1 MPLTFPAESDAYRVA
16 RTALFDKEIALRRAI
31 EDVAQAR
38 RALPPGGPV
47 PENYAFHECDEA
59 RVSRTVPFTDLF
71 GDHDTLVVYSYM
83 FGPDADPCPMC
94 TPLLDGLNGVED
106 HVRQRL
112 SLVVV
117 AESSPERLW
126 EWRRRRGWQRLRLVS
141 SAGTTYNRDYH
152 GRTSEGHD
160 TTMLNVFHRSSE
172 GIRHF
177 WGTEIAHGPEEPGQH
192 HRRLDTV
199 NPVFNLF
206 DMTPEGRG
214 DFTTSLDYADQRPG
228 SRGDPSRS

>member
-1 MPLTFPAESDAYRVA
+1 MPLTFPAESDEYRAA
-16 RTALFDKEIALRRAI
+16 RAVLFDKEIALRRAI

-38 RALPPGGPV
+38 RALPPGGPA
-47 PENYAFHECDEA
+47 PEDYVFHECDEA
-59 RVSRTVPFTDLF
+59 RVTRDVRMTDLF

-83 FGPDADPCPMC
+83 FGPDSDPCPMC

-117 AESSPERLW
+117 AESSPQRLW

-152 GRTSEGHD
+152 GKTAEGHD
-160 TTMLNVFHRSSE
+160 TTMLNVFHSNPE

-177 WGTEIAHGPEEPGQH
+177 WGTEMAHGPEDPGQH
-192 HRRLDTV
+192 HRGLDMV
-199 NPVFNLF
+199 NPIFNLL

-214 DFTTSLDYADQRPG
+214 DFTTSLDYADQRAG
-228 SRGDPSRS
+228 S

>member
-1 MPLTFPAESDAYRVA
+1 MQLTFPAESDEYRAA
-16 RTALFDKEIALRRAI
+16 RAVLFDKEIALRRAI

-47 PENYAFHECDEA
+47 PEDYVFHECDEA
-59 RVSRTVPFTDLF
+59 RVTRDVRMTDLF
-71 GDHDTLVVYSYM
+71 GDLMTLVVYSYM
-83 FGPDADPCPMC
+83 FGPDSDPCPMC

-117 AESSPERLW
+117 AESSPQRLW

-152 GRTSEGHD
+152 GKTAEGHD
-160 TTMLNVFHRSSE
+160 TTMLNMFHRNPE

-177 WGTEIAHGPEEPGQH
+177 WGTEMAHGPEDPGQH
-192 HRRLDTV
+192 HRGLDMV
-199 NPVFNLF
+199 NPVFNLL

-214 DFTTSLDYADQRPG
+214 DFTTSLDYADRRAG
-228 SRGDPSRS
+228 S